1 MVTLVNPGL
10 PPISLSDGLFDTR
23 FNKFKIGEGYVYFKL
38 TSAPAL
44 AGQFVQHRFR
54 NPTGSGKTWFL
65 TKAHVRSTI
74 ANFLGITNPVSP
86 ALAALGTAL
95 SAKVADMTLAAWPCF
110 LVAVVIAV
118 PKAASAGETGLVIPR
133 KLAIV
138 DRTWALVRNHV
149 FPLPVGLRKRCCTN

>member
-86 ALAALGTAL
+86 ALAALGTAMTTATKKQGQAASVM
-95 SAKVADMTLAAWPCF
+95 SATFALN
-110 LVAVVIAV
+110 AV
-118 PKAASAGETGLVIPR
+118 PKAASAGDTGLVIPR

-138 DRTWALVRNHV
+138 DRTWAL
-149 FPLPVGLRKRCCTN
+149 